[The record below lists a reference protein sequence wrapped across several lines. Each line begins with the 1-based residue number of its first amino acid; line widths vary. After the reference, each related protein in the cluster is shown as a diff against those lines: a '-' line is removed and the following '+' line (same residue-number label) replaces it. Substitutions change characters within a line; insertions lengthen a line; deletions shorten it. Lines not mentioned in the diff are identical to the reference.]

1 MTMASA
7 KALAA
12 MKVLQEEAKKTESTR
27 KRYEVDAVFIQCVVR
42 LLKSRVR
49 CIVPRCGRI
58 ALWRSTTPGP
68 IPRDFIACDAH
79 ANNVTGPVALPL
91 AKEVRHLCAALG
103 VPL

>member
-1 MTMASA
+1 MASA
-7 KALAA
+7 KALRA
-12 MKVLQEEAKKTESTR
+12 MRDLQEEAKATEYLR
-27 KRYEVDAVFIQCVVR
+27 KRHDVDEAFIQCVLR
-42 LLKSRVR
+42 LLKARPR

-91 AKEVRHLCAALG
+91 AKEVRHLCEALG